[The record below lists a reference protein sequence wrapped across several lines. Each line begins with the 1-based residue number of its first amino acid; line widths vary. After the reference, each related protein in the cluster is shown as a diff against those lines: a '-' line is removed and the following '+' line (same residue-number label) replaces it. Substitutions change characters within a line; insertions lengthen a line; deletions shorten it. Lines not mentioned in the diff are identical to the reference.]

1 MFIYCN
7 DKVIKIENRGNAI
20 NIEIQFN
27 LSEYGKEWR
36 EIGDAL
42 YNFTDIHVNSTQF
55 NFMKKLSQ
63 NKHGFFTKSRV
74 YFGKNTFFI
83 SG

>member
-7 DKVIKIENRGNAI
+7 DNVIKIENRGNAI

-42 YNFTDIHVNSTQF
+42 YNFTDIHVNSVQF
-55 NFMKKLSQ
+55 NFILTAFSQTAVSKKSIKIK
-63 NKHGFFTKSRV
+63 NK
-74 YFGKNTFFI
+74 N
-83 SG
+83 

>member
-7 DKVIKIENRGNAI
+7 DNVIEIENRYNAI

-55 NFMKKLSQ
+55 NFMTQFLAK
-63 NKHGFFTKSRV
+63 NRFFTKS
-74 YFGKNTFFI
+74 GTKNAT
-83 SG
+83 

>member
-7 DKVIKIENRGNAI
+7 DNDNVIKIENRGNAI

-55 NFMKKLSQ
+55 NFMKQFTAFSQ
-63 NKHGFFTKSRV
+63 SRAIV
-74 YFGKNTFFI
+74 DLN
-83 SG
+83 SW

>member
-7 DKVIKIENRGNAI
+7 DNVIEIENRGNAI

-27 LSEYGKEWR
+27 LSKYGKEWS

-55 NFMKKLSQ
+55 NFILTAFSQTSKPKKSI
-63 NKHGFFTKSRV
+63 NKK
-74 YFGKNTFFI
+74 
-83 SG
+83 